1 MPSRELSFIPGPDGT
16 LPLTIDVN
24 TNSSEKFSFNITLQQ
39 GKNYT
44 YNISVG
50 KNFEVV
56 ITE

>member
-1 MPSRELSFIPGPDGT
+1 MGIYRDTWIAAISAF
-16 LPLTIDVN
+16 
-24 TNSSEKFSFNITLQQ
+24 SSEKFSFNITLQQ